1 MEKTMNL
8 LLSTTLLSL
17 ITSLLLATPIEN
29 QKLELDNIKKTGQES
44 SELLLKTLGKN
55 LQKNMKDGGVMQA
68 LSFCSNEAYTIT
80 EDVNKKLPKGIT
92 VKRISNKYR
101 SPANAPQENEQL
113 ILDSLHKLK
122 NANVLLPEQIIEK
135 VDATTYKYYKPLVID
150 KQLCLQCHG
159 KLDDIDLKRAIAQ
172 RYPLDKAMDYEMD
185 DLRGAVV
192 VTIKRK

>member
-8 LLSTTLLSL
+8 FQSITLVGLA
-17 ITSLLLATPIEN
+17 TSLLLAAPQDK
-29 QKLELDNIKKTGQES
+29 QKLELENVNNIGQES
-44 SELLLKTLGKN
+44 ADLLLKTLGKN

-80 EDVNKKLPKGIT
+80 EDVNNKLPKGIT
-92 VKRISNKYR
+92 VKRISNQYR
-101 SPANAPQENEQL
+101 SPANAAQENEQL
-113 ILDSLHKLK
+113 ILESLQKLK

-172 RYPLDKAMDYEMD
+172 RYPLDKAMDYEME

-192 VTIKRK
+192 VTIKR